1 MVGGKMK
8 LSEIL
13 QPLREEIEKDDGVR
27 EKVLPLARAA
37 VRKCSESIKESHRGN
52 YEEAARL
59 LAEAKETVEEAANL
73 RKESKFLSSSR
84 SLDTAYQELA
94 EAANLL
100 SLLKDGVYSPPKKHG
115 IPSRPFLTGLADT
128 VGELRRAVLDS
139 LRNDDVERA
148 TVLSGFMEEILDEL
162 GTFDFPNALVPELR
176 RKCDVARSIIERT
189 RGDLTTAIQQAKLI
203 KELKTFEDGQGNRR

>member
-1 MVGGKMK
+1 MK
-8 LSEIL
+8 LSKIL
-13 QPLREEIEKDDGVR
+13 QPLREEIEKDDAVR
-27 EKVLPLARAA
+27 ENVLPLGRAA

-52 YEEAARL
+52 YEEASKL
-59 LAEAKETVEEAANL
+59 LLEAKETVEKAASL

-84 SLDTAYQELA
+84 SLDTAYQEMA

-100 SLLKDGVYSPPKKHG
+100 SLLKDGVYAPPKKYG

-148 TVLSGFMEEILDEL
+148 NVLSKFMEEILDEL
-162 GTFDFPNALVPELR
+162 GTFDFPNALVPDLR

-189 RGDLTTAIQQAKLI
+189 RGDLTAAIQQAKLI
-203 KELKTFEDGQGNRR
+203 KELKSFDDGQGNSR